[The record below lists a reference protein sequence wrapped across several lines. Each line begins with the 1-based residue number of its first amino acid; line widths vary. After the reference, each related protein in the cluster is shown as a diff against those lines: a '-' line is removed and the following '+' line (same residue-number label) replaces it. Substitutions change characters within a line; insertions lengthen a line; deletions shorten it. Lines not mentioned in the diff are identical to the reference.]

1 MLASKLG
8 LRILV
13 VVSTTTLA
21 SLAGCAAEIPDEDE
35 VGSAE
40 GAATSSVALKYEGTC
55 DFLKNCSTYSR
66 GLPAGQV
73 TWGCTGVGMCSDSAL
88 WVAGPTRSY
97 CGKTVKICK
106 GNTCTNALVKD
117 VSVSRDWEAS
127 NGVMDALGLPHG
139 LTGRCSGFGGGRVT
153 VSTTAGASTPQAP
166 ASSTGREDEDGSCFS
181 STLSK
186 TLPEKSCVESRSNG
200 VWYQCNDGEWIRG
213 VEGAGESGPYGACVS
228 KHPLP

>member
-8 LRILV
+8 LRIV
-13 VVSTTTLA
+13 VVLSTSLA
-21 SLAGCAAEIPDEDE
+21 TLAGCAAEVPDDE
-35 VGSAE
+35 EIGSAE
-40 GAATSSVALKYEGTC
+40 GAATTSVALKYEGTC
-55 DFLKNCSTYSR
+55 DFLRTCSTYSR

-73 TWGCTGVGMCSDSAL
+73 TWGCTGVGSCSDSAL

-106 GNTCTNALVKD
+106 GGTCTNALVKD

-127 NGVMDALGLPHG
+127 NGVMAALGLPHG

-153 VSTTAGASTPQAP
+153 VSTTAGAQTPQAP
-166 ASSTGREDEDGSCFS
+166 TSSSGPEDDGSCFS
-181 STLSK
+181 TTLA
-186 TLPEKSCVESRSNG
+186 TTVPEKSCVESRSNG
-200 VWYQCNDGEWIRG
+200 VWYQCKAGDWVRG
-213 VEGAGESGPYGACVS
+213 VEGEGETGPYGACAE